1 MSHKFYWV
9 REYVKF
15 TKYIVDSYGQVGNQ
29 NHVVHS
35 IPNLLSERSDC
46 KIGFGPEVRTIGDL
60 KKSIVRS
67 EWYQHLQPSQL
78 TVYNIHEDIEFPDHM
93 TLEEADNLPLVGY
106 NYNAFHVIGPGN
118 Y

>member
-35 IPNLLSERSDC
+35 IPTYSERSDR
-46 KIGFGPEVRTIGDL
+46 KIGFPSEIRTIGDL
-60 KKSIVRS
+60 KKNLVRTS
-67 EWYQHLQPSQL
+67 ECYQHLQPSQL

-93 TLEEADNLPLVGY
+93 TLEEANNIPLVGY
-106 NYNAFHVIGPGN
+106 NYNAFHVKG
-118 Y
+118 